1 MAISTQFEKERKRR
15 IVAGGRIQG
24 KAQAAI
30 AREAGCSILLAALAC
45 LSETNLGRIVVG
57 RLAVEE
63 YTEHERPVPSE
74 PRANTERPTVSD

>member
-45 LSETNLGRIVVG
+45 L
-57 RLAVEE
+57 
-63 YTEHERPVPSE
+63 
-74 PRANTERPTVSD
+74 